1 MGGSRSSLPS
11 SAQPSWR
18 TCYPT
23 STVASRSSFPRHRSL
38 RHWVRPQN
46 LHLMVGEPWGG
57 GGGGRGRAE
66 PPWHPW
72 LPTPKTYWFC
82 LAVGTSVGVSCCPWA
97 PTRAPSPYLAGVP
110 PTQLQRFGRLGRIDV
125 GALREPLAFL
135 LPAPGEEELGQE
147 STPHPEGEE
156 EAMPGE
162 SGTAVQQ
169 ESAPGGA
176 VLPDIPAATG

>member
-1 MGGSRSSLPS
+1 MAP
-11 SAQPSWR
+11 
-18 TCYPT
+18 
-23 STVASRSSFPRHRSL
+23 VA
-38 RHWVRPQN
+38 
-46 LHLMVGEPWGG
+46 
-57 GGGGRGRAE
+57 
-66 PPWHPW
+66 PPHE
-72 LPTPKTYWFC
+72 TYWSC
-82 LAVGTSVGVSCCPWA
+82 LAVGTSAGVSCCPWI
-97 PTRAPSPYLAGVP
+97 PTRAPSPCLAGVP

-147 STPHPEGEE
+147 STPHPDGEE

-169 ESAPGGA
+169 ESTPGGA